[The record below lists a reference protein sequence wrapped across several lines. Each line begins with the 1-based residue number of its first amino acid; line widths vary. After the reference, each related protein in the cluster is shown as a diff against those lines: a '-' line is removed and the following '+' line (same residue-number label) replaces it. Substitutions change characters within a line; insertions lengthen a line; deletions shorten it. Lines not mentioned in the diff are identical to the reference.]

1 MCAYICRKKDGKD
14 IFQNINSSDGLM
26 NDFNFVLSTSL
37 CVQVFFFLCH
47 EHVLFCNQKIIAGRL
62 VVSVD

>member
-37 CVQVFFFLCH
+37 CVQVFFF
-47 EHVLFCNQKIIAGRL
+47 FFAMNMYY
-62 VVSVD
+62 SVTRK